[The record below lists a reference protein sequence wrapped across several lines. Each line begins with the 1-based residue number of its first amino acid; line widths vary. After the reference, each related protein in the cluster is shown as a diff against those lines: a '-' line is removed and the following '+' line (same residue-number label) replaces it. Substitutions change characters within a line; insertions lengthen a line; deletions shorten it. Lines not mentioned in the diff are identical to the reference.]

1 MVKPYEQK
9 WHNLVD
15 VLLLADLALISGLTI
30 YNYYYSTQ
38 ANVRTDYRRID
49 ASASIQIILIYLPL
63 LCYVVG
69 YTGYRVWEKWGK
81 ETLWIPREDE
91 KVVGR
96 PRMRSTSSVIDLQD
110 LQNQDDDPFS
120 DEPLPQI
127 SISDHKSTSGMSTN
141 SPSCH
146 KISDDLTT
154 NSPLPQHVSEPP
166 QTSDSDHEL
175 PIPSSNPISHATTVV
190 KCGKDTCSP
199 SPCKTSNDLTT
210 NGPLPQPANESPKT
224 SDSDHELTISSTI
237 SPVVNC
243 VNDSSLE
250 TPTDGHPFPDISTN
264 CLPSVTPNNSSPSHE
279 TTEILTNDPSPPE
292 LSDPT
297 NSSQN
302 L

>member
-1 MVKPYEQK
+1 VVKPYEQK

-38 ANVRTDYRRID
+38 ANVKTDYRPID

-175 PIPSSNPISHATTVV
+175 
-190 KCGKDTCSP
+190 
-199 SPCKTSNDLTT
+199 
-210 NGPLPQPANESPKT
+210 
-224 SDSDHELTISSTI
+224 TISSTI